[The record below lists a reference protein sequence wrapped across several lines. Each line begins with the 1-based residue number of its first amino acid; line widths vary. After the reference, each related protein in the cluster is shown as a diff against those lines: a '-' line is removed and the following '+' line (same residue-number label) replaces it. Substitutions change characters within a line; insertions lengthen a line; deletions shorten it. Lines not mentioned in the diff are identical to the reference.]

1 MTMLIEMPQRRPA
14 FRRPAPEHW
23 PGWPLHVNAH
33 GDEFDLAARQRMVEG
48 GRLTL
53 RSLARY
59 ARTLGDSVLEIGPFF
74 NPLLVPVATDPR
86 SLLER
91 DACVTYWENDPHA
104 AAWLRQTLGAEVV
117 DLDLHAAF
125 ASNADYLSLGSYTAV
140 VASQVLNYVDHR
152 KFLRLAA
159 KLLSSGGLLF
169 INNVLDYGLPALFSP
184 NRPRSNEELSCA
196 LIASGF
202 VCLEVEHL
210 EPPRPGEHPR
220 TLWVCRNQNAA
231 EAGL

>member
-1 MTMLIEMPQRRPA
+1 VTMMIEVPQLRPV

-33 GDEFDLAARQRMVEG
+33 GDEFDLAARLRMVEG

-53 RSLARY
+53 PTLTRY
-59 ARTLGDSVLEIGPFF
+59 ASTLGASVLEIGPFF
-74 NPLLVPVATDPR
+74 NPLLVPLAVDPR

-104 AAWLRQTLGAEVV
+104 AAWLRQTLGAKVV
-117 DLDLHAAF
+117 DLDLH
-125 ASNADYLSLGSYTAV
+125 SPGGYTSV

-159 KLLSSGGLLF
+159 KLLSKGGLLF
-169 INNVLDYGLPALFSP
+169 INNVVDYGLPELFSP
-184 NRPRSNEELSCA
+184 DRPRSDEELSRA
-196 LIASGF
+196 LVASGF
-202 VCLEVEHL
+202 ACLEKEQL
-210 EPPRPGEHPR
+210 ESPRPGEHPR
-220 TLWVCRNQNAA
+220 TLWVCQTQKAT
-231 EAGL
+231 EA